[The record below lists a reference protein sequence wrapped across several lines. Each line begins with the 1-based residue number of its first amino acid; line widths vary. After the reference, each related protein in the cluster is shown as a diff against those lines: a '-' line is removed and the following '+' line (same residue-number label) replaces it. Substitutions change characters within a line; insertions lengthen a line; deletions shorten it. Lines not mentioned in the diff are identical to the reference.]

1 MAKQI
6 DVSQA
11 TEWSDEEA
19 AFNVGYLRD
28 RTRYAEADAI
38 LAARS
43 GQPVPPADEQVPEP
57 IKPSQAEGSPDP
69 NAKPDTTKMS
79 MKEVMNYVDK
89 DAVRAGEALQAE
101 LESETDRPKLIEQ
114 LEKLTG

>member
-19 AFNVGYLRD
+19 AYNVRYLQD

-43 GQPVPPADEQVPEP
+43 GTPVPLPDEDVPEP

-69 NAKPDTTKMS
+69 NAKPDTTKMNP
-79 MKEVMNYVDK
+79 KEVMTYVDK
-89 DAVRAGEALQAE
+89 DAVRAGEALVAE
-101 LESETDRPKLIEQ
+101 IESEKSRPRLIEQ